1 MADGVLQETLR
12 GVLDNRS
19 LMGYFA
25 GDQKSV
31 DASKQKLVLIM
42 DEVDG
47 MSAGDRGGVGQ
58 LAAVCRKT
66 QVRLCFLLV
75 YSTRNLIIIDPHH
88 LHLQRTQTAKD
99 EAVRQCNF

>member
-1 MADGVLQETLR
+1 MVAADNLRQESLR
-12 GVLDNRS
+12 GVLDNKS

-25 GDQKSV
+25 ADRRNIE
-31 DASKQKLVLIM
+31 ASKQKLVLIM

-66 QVRLCFLLV
+66 QVQLAHSLV
-75 YSTRNLIIIDPHH
+75 CLT
-88 LHLQRTQTAKD
+88 
-99 EAVRQCNF
+99 

>member
-1 MADGVLQETLR
+1 MNTLVFLVIAANNMRQETLR

-25 GDQKSV
+25 GDQKNV
-31 DASKQKLVLIM
+31 EASKQKLVLIM

-66 QVRLCFLLV
+66 QV
-75 YSTRNLIIIDPHH
+75 
-88 LHLQRTQTAKD
+88 
-99 EAVRQCNF
+99 

>member
-1 MADGVLQETLR
+1 MCFHSVTVADRVLQETLR
-12 GVLDNRS
+12 GVLDNKS

-25 GDQKSV
+25 GDQKNV

-58 LAAVCRKT
+58 LAAVCKKT
-66 QVRLCFLLV
+66 QVRH
-75 YSTRNLIIIDPHH
+75 YSISCSFIRCGISS
-88 LHLQRTQTAKD
+88 
-99 EAVRQCNF
+99 